1 MKKQLTGSG
10 PVETPKPMM
19 VPPALAPA
27 AAAAA
32 APAAVPESAKP
43 VTEPAPPP
51 LPARPQTRLERW
63 MPLFYIALTTGA
75 EVGFIEC
82 YCHWHGAQFL
92 LPNPLDLYSAAN
104 IAKLSQID
112 FVGKPSVMSLT
123 AEILMWSS
131 LGVWSKR
138 ISDMADRYRAHPPD
152 LPYDLAVYIGLL
164 GCRTSIAAAVMIVLK
179 LSGFKIF
186 NMSLDN
192 FDVAVGLAFIL
203 GYFGEHT
210 ERLLGR
216 IREQLFGK
224 KDLLRNSDK
233 KK

>member
-1 MKKQLTGSG
+1 MKKLLTGSG
-10 PVETPKPMM
+10 DVPKPMM
-19 VPPALAPA
+19 VPSASQPVTLPPAVPVS
-27 AAAAA
+27 AAAA
-32 APAAVPESAKP
+32 APGKEVS
-43 VTEPAPPP
+43 EPAPVPP
-51 LPARPQTRLERW
+51 PALPQTTLERW

-92 LPNPLDLYSAAN
+92 LPNPLNLYSAAN
-104 IAKLSQID
+104 ITRLTQIG
-112 FVGKPSVMSLT
+112 FVGGPSVMSLT

-192 FDVAVGLAFIL
+192 FEVAVGLAFIL

-210 ERLLGR
+210 ERLLSR
-216 IREQLFGK
+216 IREQVFGK
-224 KDLLRNSDK
+224 KDLLRHPDK